1 MQPKISIIVPV
12 YNAEMYLEECLNSLI
27 HQTLTEI
34 EIICIDDG
42 SQDGSVRILK
52 ECQRYDPRITV
63 IAQENQGVSAARNAG
78 LKQASAEYIMFCDSD
93 DYFEKTTCQMVN
105 DEIERSSPDAIIFNY
120 KTLKN
125 GNFTD
130 RTINFEKE
138 EFDGSECIEML
149 CRRCVGPIGKE
160 LKYPERLNSMATL
173 WTKAY
178 RKEIILKNNI
188 SFVDIKKIGS
198 FEDGLFNIEFFL
210 HAKKVKYIA
219 DVLYIYRRIYSTSMT
234 SQYRENVKEN
244 IINQIDNIKRILG
257 ERSCHTAFQEALEN
271 RRALSFIEIGLTYI
285 CAPISFS
292 AKSKKV
298 KMLLQDKTFSEAIK
312 KLDTQG
318 MPIYWRIF
326 FLFAQ
331 YKCWLFW
338 MVMLIFINRIRK
350 RR

>member
-1 MQPKISIIVPV
+1 
-12 YNAEMYLEECLNSLI
+12 
-27 HQTLTEI
+27 
-34 EIICIDDG
+34 
-42 SQDGSVRILK
+42 
-52 ECQRYDPRITV
+52 
-63 IAQENQGVSAARNAG
+63 
-78 LKQASAEYIMFCDSD
+78 
-93 DYFEKTTCQMVN
+93 
-105 DEIERSSPDAIIFNY
+105 
-120 KTLKN
+120 
-125 GNFTD
+125 
-130 RTINFEKE
+130 
-138 EFDGSECIEML
+138 
-149 CRRCVGPIGKE
+149 
-160 LKYPERLNSMATL
+160 
-173 WTKAY
+173 
-178 RKEIILKNNI
+178 
-188 SFVDIKKIGS
+188 
-198 FEDGLFNIEFFL
+198 
-210 HAKKVKYIA
+210 
-219 DVLYIYRRIYSTSMT
+219 MT